1 MSLGEVIMTDGVQA
15 TKGSLARAR
24 IFEVNDQRE
33 QVKDGF
39 EVACMFNPFEYTLTK
54 SNSYNESKATKGAS
68 APKAEFSKGGPQ
80 TLQIALLFDT
90 YDSGGDV
97 RTNTNKLWEMMAV
110 KKKENKKPDEKD
122 SPPMVA
128 FAWASF
134 YFVAYITNMKQTF
147 TLFTH
152 EGIPVRAK
160 VDITFTQYIDEADV
174 LPGQNPTSGGGP
186 INRLWRVVGGER
198 IDLIAAQVYGDATK
212 WRLIA
217 DHNQLVD
224 PLALRPGQL
233 LAIPLS

>member
-1 MSLGEVIMTDGVQA
+1 MIDGVQA
-15 TKGSLARAR
+15 TKGGLTPAR
-24 IFEVNDQRE
+24 IFEVDDQRNP
-33 QVKDGF
+33 VNSDLK
-39 EVACMFNPFEYTLTK
+39 VNCMFNPFEYTLTK
-54 SNSYNESKATKGAS
+54 SNSYKESEATKGAS

-80 TLQIALLFDT
+80 TLQVALFFDT
-90 YDSGGDV
+90 YDGGGNV
-97 RTNTNKLWEMMAV
+97 RTETDKLWKMMAV

-128 FAWASF
+128 FTWASF

-174 LPGQNPTSGGGP
+174 WPGQNPTSGGGP

-217 DHNQLVD
+217 EHNQLVD